1 MIYIWSDWRDMLIL
15 TCLHIYTLLNPS
27 RTKLSTS
34 IDVCNNIQLYAE
46 PKRVMGSWPVKD
58 CSQTAVC
65 QADAWQVFRLMRDP
79 VCQAYARHVFR
90 LSVTCLLASGVAY
103 LSGLCVACLE
113 ADVWFGLPHNG
124 RHDSYPRK

>member
-1 MIYIWSDWRDMLIL
+1 MLIL

-90 LSVTCLLASGVAY
+90 LKRDMSASLRRGISVRIMRGMS
-103 LSGLCVACLE
+103 
-113 ADVWFGLPHNG
+113 
-124 RHDSYPRK
+124 